1 MRHGATRP
9 AFLHAATPRNRVPDV
24 ARDALS
30 NIAPV
35 EATLGAMHD
44 PATPEPRVEPR
55 DEPPGKPPE
64 PQAVPG
70 PDSGPDSGPDPGPA
84 PAPGPAP
91 GPERAP
97 AVAPAEA
104 LTAAVRI
111 LPPRRER
118 DPTFPIAL
126 GLVFLAHLG
135 FVAGALHKGRA
146 PESGGERAEERRGQV
161 EVSETI
167 TVELVEDPDG
177 ASRSKLSQMGAES
190 PPGPQS
196 PPSPPAD
203 AQQAEPHQPAR
214 EPAKPVE
221 QAQPSPRPKE
231 PPPVPDAVPELS
243 LEDFDTTM
251 DAYAA
256 AIERAQAEQRRRA
269 DPRTAE
275 AQRIKG
281 AAAQGTQS
289 AYSKSVTTALARN
302 KPKVY
307 LSRGS
312 VYVQFE
318 LDRTGALRYVRVAQS
333 SGDPLLDQTGV
344 DAIRKTTFPPP
355 PPDVDPRDLRYTI
368 HYVFN

>member
-1 MRHGATRP
+1 MRLSATLP
-9 AFLHAATPRNRVPDV
+9 ASLHAATRRDRLPGGARN
-24 ARDALS
+24 ALS

-44 PATPEPRVEPR
+44 PAAPEPRGESP
-55 DEPPGKPPE
+55 EKPPE

-70 PDSGPDSGPDPGPA
+70 PDPGPDSA
-84 PAPGPAP
+84 T
-91 GPERAP
+91 
-97 AVAPAEA
+97 AVPPAEA
-104 LTAAVRI
+104 LTAAIRI

-118 DPTFPIAL
+118 DRTFPIAL
-126 GLVFLAHLG
+126 GLVFLVHLG
-135 FVAGALHKGRA
+135 FVAGALYQGRV

-190 PPGPQS
+190 PPGQQSPPS

-203 AQQAEPHQPAR
+203 AQQAEPQPPAR